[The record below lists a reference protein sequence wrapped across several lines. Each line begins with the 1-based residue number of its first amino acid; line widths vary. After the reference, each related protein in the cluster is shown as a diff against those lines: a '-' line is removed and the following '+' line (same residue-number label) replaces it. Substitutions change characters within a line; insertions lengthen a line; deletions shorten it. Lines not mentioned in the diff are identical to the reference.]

1 MGFGPKDWD
10 FLRICPPI
18 HRAHGVQK
26 SVTAAAQRI
35 LGLSNGLW
43 GLNNSRDDL
52 QIFPTC
58 QP

>member
-35 LGLSNGLW
+35 LGLSVAAYGL
-43 GLNNSRDDL
+43 
-52 QIFPTC
+52 
-58 QP
+58 